1 MSKAYKRYKYLNFR
15 IRQIILLLL
24 GLVVPAIVLL
34 TEGEMNSGNWG
45 WVVIPIVVEAIVVI
59 LLELMRWML
68 LARLLLIEIDVKT
81 FAWLTRKPKSKKQEM
96 IDKKWE
102 AVGCYFDGDFEG
114 VFSVSRFF
122 LEKGDKNLIFVQRDL
137 EIKANFILGNYNKVL
152 ELIELQNQ
160 IVNEANPRATIKS
173 SVYYDFFTSFVSKE
187 YEKGIFLLNTLL
199 EDEKISKQNNIKIS
213 IYYFLRMAYK
223 ELGNEEQV
231 EKCTQEMFKCDPRKL
246 TFFTRQ

>member
-34 TEGEMNSGNWG
+34 TEGEINLGNWG
-45 WVVIPIVVEAIVVI
+45 WVIIPIVVEAIVVI

-68 LARLLLIEIDVKT
+68 LARLLFIEIDVKT
-81 FAWLTRKPKSKKQEM
+81 FAWLTKKPKSKKQEL
-96 IDKKWE
+96 IDKRWE

-114 VFSVSRFF
+114 VFSVSRF
-122 LEKGDKNLIFVQRDL
+122 LVEKGDKNLIFVQRDL

-160 IVNEANPRATIKS
+160 IVNEANPRATKKS
-173 SVYYDFFTSFVSKE
+173 SVYYGFFTSFISKE
-187 YEKGIFLLNTLL
+187 YEKGISLLNTLL

-223 ELGNEEQV
+223 ELGNEAQV

-246 TFFTRQ
+246 TFFTR